1 MISAPSLF
9 LFLCLPKS
17 ILPLEPGNFS
27 LETHRLFFPK
37 TVSDL
42 RLELVKQTWPFLLRK
57 MNSESPSLI
66 VSPVFLAATLTHG
79 CFDCLQDY
87 HDYSVMR
94 AFCKLWLQSFLDIP
108 ITCLLSSNRSW
119 NKQTGKRQIE
129 HTPVPCKTYMHT
141 HTSAC
146 SGCKGIG

>member
-9 LFLCLPKS
+9 LFVCLPKS
-17 ILPLEPGNFS
+17 ILPLEPRAFN
-27 LETHRLFFPK
+27 LEIHRLFFPK
-37 TVSDL
+37 TISDL
-42 RLELVKQTWPFLLRK
+42 RLELVKQMWLFLLRK
-57 MNSESPSLI
+57 MNSESASLI
-66 VSPVFLAATLTHG
+66 VSPVFLAATLTQG
-79 CFDCLQDY
+79 CFDYLQDY
-87 HDYSVMR
+87 RDYSVMR

-119 NKQTGKRQIE
+119 NKQTVKRQVE
-129 HTPVPCKTYMHT
+129 HTAVPYKTYMHT